1 MVSVAATTAP
11 KTVGAPI
18 QPSRNHRTFQPAVP
32 SSDEADPINRIAR
45 PRSLTHQGGRSAFKI
60 CERQAVR
67 NRFVPS
73 ALGTGTSPRGGR
85 AGRLTVA
92 LVALTLAGGASFDAA
107 PAYAATLTQRQA
119 IAGGYTVSPATGGF
133 TQAVLAADVTTA
145 AFQDRLDGAL
155 QHMLDTVLGP
165 GRSTVTT
172 NVELDLDQVAT
183 SRTAY
188 QQDPSAG
195 ALSERISERSY
206 IGDDG
211 GTRYDS
217 SSVSRVNALD
227 EMHET
232 RREAPGD
239 IIRLSVAVLVDE
251 AAAAN
256 LDLAQVRELIA
267 VAAGVDAGRGDRV
280 TVAAMPMR
288 TATATPADNAV
299 AQPGTESAAALR
311 TALIAAVLILLTCA
325 ALLAVGKQ
333 RRRAAAASAA
343 ADRRELL
350 RAQLHIQRTPVP
362 AAAAPIA
369 VALDEDR
376 RQQRAVGSV
385 DPAQAAQQLRE
396 WIGPG
401 R

>member
-11 KTVGAPI
+11 KTVGAPM

-45 PRSLTHQGGRSAFKI
+45 PRSLTHHGGRSAFKN

-67 NRFVPS
+67 NRSVPS

-85 AGRLTVA
+85 AGRLIVA
-92 LVALTLAGGASFDAA
+92 LVALTLAGGASFGAA
-107 PAYAATLTQRQA
+107 PAYAATMAQRQA
-119 IAGGYTVSPATGGF
+119 TAGGYTVSPATGGF
-133 TQAVLAADVTTA
+133 TRAVLAADATTA
-145 AFQDRLDGAL
+145 AFQDRLDDAL

-183 SRTAY
+183 SSTTY

-206 IGDDG
+206 IGDNG

-217 SSVSRVNALD
+217 SSASRVNALD
-227 EMHET
+227 ELHET

-267 VAAGVDAGRGDRV
+267 VAAGIDASRGDRV
-280 TVAAMPMR
+280 TVTAMPMPMR
-288 TATATPADNAV
+288 TATATPTDNAV
-299 AQPGTESAAALR
+299 AQPGTESPAALR

-325 ALLAVGKQ
+325 ALLAVRKQ
-333 RRRAAAASAA
+333 RRQASAA
-343 ADRRELL
+343 AGRRELL
-350 RAQLHIQRTPVP
+350 RAQLHFQRTPIP
-362 AAAAPIA
+362 AAAIA
-369 VALDEDR
+369 TALDEDR
-376 RQQRAVGSV
+376 GQQRAVESV
-385 DPAQAAQQLRE
+385 DPAQTAQQLRE
-396 WIGPG
+396 WIDPG

>member
-1 MVSVAATTAP
+1 
-11 KTVGAPI
+11 
-18 QPSRNHRTFQPAVP
+18 
-32 SSDEADPINRIAR
+32 
-45 PRSLTHQGGRSAFKI
+45 
-60 CERQAVR
+60 
-67 NRFVPS
+67 
-73 ALGTGTSPRGGR
+73 
-85 AGRLTVA
+85 
-92 LVALTLAGGASFDAA
+92 
-107 PAYAATLTQRQA
+107 
-119 IAGGYTVSPATGGF
+119 
-133 TQAVLAADVTTA
+133 
-145 AFQDRLDGAL
+145 
-155 QHMLDTVLGP
+155 MLDTLLGP

-183 SRTAY
+183 SRTTY

-206 IGDDG
+206 IGDNG

-217 SSVSRVNALD
+217 SSASRVNALD
-227 EMHET
+227 ELYET

-251 AAAAN
+251 AAVAN

-288 TATATPADNAV
+288 TATATPTDNAV
-299 AQPGTESAAALR
+299 AQPGTASPAALR
-311 TALIAAVLILLTCA
+311 TALIAAVLILVTCA
-325 ALLAVGKQ
+325 ALLALRKQ

-350 RAQLHIQRTPVP
+350 RAQLHVQRTPVP
-362 AAAAPIA
+362 AAAIA
-369 VALDEDR
+369 TALDEDR

-396 WIGPG
+396 WIGSG